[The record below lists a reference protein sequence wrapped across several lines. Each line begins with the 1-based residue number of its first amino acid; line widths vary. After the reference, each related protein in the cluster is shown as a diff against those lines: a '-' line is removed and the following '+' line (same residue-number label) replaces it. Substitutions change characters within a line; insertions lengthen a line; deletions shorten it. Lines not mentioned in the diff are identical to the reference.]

1 MAASPSIARLRLN
14 GGQQIAHRGLSMSCG
29 VCDVYLSTATGLAI
43 VWGIVIEKIEGRR
56 LEEQR
61 RSLQLHHTERKRAA
75 CHP

>member
-29 VCDVYLSTATGLAI
+29 VCDVYLSTVTGLE
-43 VWGIVIEKIEGRR
+43 VGWGIVIEQIEGRR
-56 LEEQR
+56 LEELR
-61 RSLQLHHTERKRAA
+61 RSLQLHHTQRKRAA